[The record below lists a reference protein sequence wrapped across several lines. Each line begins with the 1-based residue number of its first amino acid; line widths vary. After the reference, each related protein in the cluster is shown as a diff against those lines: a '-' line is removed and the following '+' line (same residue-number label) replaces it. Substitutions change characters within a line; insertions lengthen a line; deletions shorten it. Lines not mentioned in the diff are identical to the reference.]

1 MAKIIRTTIPGNEI
15 LDRLQGS
22 LRIPDKRGKESRLA
36 EALGI
41 STSCLA
47 NWRDRDSAGLDI
59 VVELCREHD
68 LDLNYILLGRAPS
81 TPVFTHVKEP
91 EIIASDIPTDTI
103 IELGELGKRINEL
116 SLLLVEQAPPYRV
129 RKSQAK
135 A

>member
-1 MAKIIRTTIPGNEI
+1 MAKMIRSSLSGNGI

-22 LRIPDKRGKESRLA
+22 LRIPEKRGKESRLA

-47 NWRDRDSAGLDI
+47 NWRDRDGVGFDI

-68 LDLNYILLGRAPS
+68 LDLNYILLGRTPS
-81 TPVFTHVKEP
+81 TPVVTHVKEP
-91 EIIASDIPTDTI
+91 ELIASDIPTDTI
-103 IELGELGKRINEL
+103 IELGELGKRINEI
-116 SLLLVEQAPPYRV
+116 SLLLVEQPPPYRV
-129 RKSQAK
+129 RKSPAK